1 MERQSLAIRQRG
13 AGTRNPT
20 NVQSHTNC
28 LMPNEV
34 KVDER
39 LDGDDKTKVEVIK
52 IIVAKL

>member
-1 MERQSLAIRQRG
+1 
-13 AGTRNPT
+13 
-20 NVQSHTNC
+20 
-28 LMPNEV
+28 MPNEV